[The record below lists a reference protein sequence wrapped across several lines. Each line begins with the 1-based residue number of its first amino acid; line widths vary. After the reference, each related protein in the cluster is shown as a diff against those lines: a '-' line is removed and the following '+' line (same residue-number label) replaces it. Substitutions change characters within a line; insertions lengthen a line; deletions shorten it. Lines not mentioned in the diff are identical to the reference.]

1 MPQKIKN
8 LKKKPSVQHKK
19 RPLKQVKKQQQQQQ
33 QPQAERRD
41 SSYGAP
47 APPRRQVIIKQ
58 AGNHSN
64 SRVIPFKV
72 LNDTRNQ
79 DLWSCS
85 RIRDVALWDKL
96 KIDLERQGV
105 G

>member
-19 RPLKQVKKQQQQQQ
+19 RPLKQVRKQQQQQQQ

-47 APPRRQVIIKQ
+47 APPKRQVIIKQ
-58 AGNHSN
+58 AGNQSN
-64 SRVIPFKV
+64 SLVIHFKL
-72 LNDTRNQ
+72 LNDTIN
-79 DLWSCS
+79 
-85 RIRDVALWDKL
+85 
-96 KIDLERQGV
+96 
-105 G
+105 